1 MPSEY
6 ACIGCDVSVA
16 EHETIFETR
25 VSRLTRGAKVDDD
38 YIPLSDMVHIRERAL
53 MAGSS
58 SRNKP
63 MQPVNNPI
71 RRQRYQSLGSDP
83 VATAVDMNNNSKKGN
98 VDDVRALLHN
108 VKHTSPSD
116 IVVVREK
123 TASAAAADRKK

>member
-38 YIPLSDMVHIRERAL
+38 YIPLSDMVNIRESAL
-53 MAGSS
+53 MGQGGSS
-58 SRNKP
+58 SRNQQP

-71 RRQRYQSLGSDP
+71 RRQRYQPLGSDP
-83 VATAVDMNNNSKKGN
+83 VSTAVDMISSKKAN
-98 VDDVRALLHN
+98 IDITAPLQY
-108 VKHTSPSD
+108 VKHNSPSD
-116 IVVVREK
+116 VVVMKK
-123 TASAAAADRKK
+123 TAADRKK

>member
-38 YIPLSDMVHIRERAL
+38 YIPLSDMVNIRERAL
-53 MAGSS
+53 
-58 SRNKP
+58 SRNQQP

-71 RRQRYQSLGSDP
+71 RRQRYQPLGSDP
-83 VATAVDMNNNSKKGN
+83 VATAVDMISLKKGN
-98 VDDVRALLHN
+98 IDTTTPLHN

-116 IVVVREK
+116 VVVMRK
-123 TASAAAADRKK
+123 TAADRKK